1 VNIGQGDFTFFVKYG
16 SVIENGKLTRP
27 VKDFNI
33 IGNGPQALAD
43 IEMVADDLLLSNGV
57 WTCGKNGQGAPVSMG
72 IPTVKIKKL
81 TVGGINS

>member
-1 VNIGQGDFTFFVKYG
+1 
-16 SVIENGKLTRP
+16 
-27 VKDFNI
+27 VKDINI

-43 IEMVADDLLLSNGV
+43 IVMAADDSTINNGV

-81 TVGGINS
+81 TVGGMNA